1 MGRDQIGPSASFKQ
15 VVVVKQLPKT
25 KSGKILRGTM
35 RRIVDGKKYAIPLS
49 IDGPTILKE
58 IEKAVQMA
66 QQDKNK

>member
-15 VVVVKQLPKT
+15 VVVVKRLPKT
-25 KSGKILRGTM
+25 KSAQILRGTM
-35 RRIVDGKKYAIPLS
+35 RRIVNGKKYAIPLT
-49 IDGPTILKE
+49 IDDPVIPKE